1 MYRLLLFILIVVV
14 LTGCNKSSNDPLR
27 QLEGK
32 MIANGKQY
40 TMVLSDYEQK
50 DKAEISVKH
59 SSDIHEIAE
68 IFDTLDVEKG
78 AKITFEIDTNPSSIT
93 VAQLNEDGTT
103 ELVEMKD
110 NEMTM
115 PSVSGYYIYQLKTR
129 WSEGEQTFVFDVN
142 VE

>member
-1 MYRLLLFILIVVV
+1 MYRLFLFIMIFVI
-14 LTGCNKSSNDPLR
+14 LTGCTKSSNDPLG

-32 MIANGKQY
+32 MSVNGKQY

-50 DKAEISVKH
+50 DKAGISVKH
-59 SSDIHEIAE
+59 SSDLHEIAE

-78 AKITFEIDTNPSSIT
+78 ATITFEIDTNPFSIT

-110 NEMTM
+110 KEMTV
-115 PSVSGYYIYQLKTR
+115 PSENGYYIYQLKTR
-129 WSEGEQTFVFDVN
+129 GSEGKQTFVFDVN
-142 VE
+142 VK